1 MGAEPNRKA
10 GARPA
15 CSELAVSRSIPCGD
29 GSAPVEAIVHTRFHR
44 VIVVGGAAERHQ
56 RSRGDEAGAAEIVV
70 LVLDLCRPVLGE
82 QVLEAG
88 ADRLAIAMAAVQRE
102 CRGRTA
108 KGQGIAL
115 IGVGVAALH
124 VQQTRSPGEADA
136 AGHRTERTLV
146 VGIHEPAGEDPLL
159 LLPSQLYCPSTPAT
173 QLEANK

>member
-44 VIVVGGAAERHQ
+44 VIVVGEAAERHQ

-70 LVLDLCRPVLGE
+70 LVLDLCRPVRGE
-82 QVLEAG
+82 HVLEAG
-88 ADRLAIAMAAVQRE
+88 ADRVTLAMATVQRE

-108 KGQGIAL
+108 KGQGVTDIR
-115 IGVGVAALH
+115 VGVTALH
-124 VQQTRSPGEADA
+124 VQQTRAQVKQTRPVTEPSARRWLEHRNPPGKI
-136 AGHRTERTLV
+136 T
-146 VGIHEPAGEDPLL
+146 LL
-159 LLPSQLYCPSTPAT
+159 LLPSQLYCPSTPGT
-173 QLEANK
+173 